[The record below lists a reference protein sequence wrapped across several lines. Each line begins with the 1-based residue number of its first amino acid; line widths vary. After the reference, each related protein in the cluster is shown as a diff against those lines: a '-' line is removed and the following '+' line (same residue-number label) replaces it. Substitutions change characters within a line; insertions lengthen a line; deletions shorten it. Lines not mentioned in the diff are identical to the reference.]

1 MRNKGIT
8 LIALI
13 ITIIVMLILVAVVI
27 NVSLSG
33 ELFNKAKE
41 ATYSYEIERKKE
53 NLADYEVEY
62 YLKTGLILGDTI
74 KEAIAKISIETGV
87 DENKFIAFHDKAA
100 INNNNISG
108 NNKVPETFIFYNWK
122 KASLDEIKKLEEITI
137 DNPKK
142 YEEIYLF
149 YNRCL
154 VYDIN
159 GDGYVD
165 VNDYNDIN
173 RIALLSNSQTDFV
186 EGNKNNYY
194 KELCKFENIQPRTGP
209 IGNLNRDEVINAI
222 DVAIMDDVIKGESI
236 FYNNQAKYEEYVV
249 FRHFNYYTR
258 NAP

>member
-1 MRNKGIT
+1 MKTKNGIT

-41 ATYSYEIERKKE
+41 ATYSYEVERKKE

-62 YLKTGLILGDTI
+62 YLKTGLLLGDTI

-100 INNNNISG
+100 INNNISG

-122 KASLDEIKKLEEITI
+122 KASLNEIKKLEEITI
-137 DNPKK
+137 DNPEK

-165 VNDYNDIN
+165 ANDYNDIN
-173 RIALLSNSQTDFV
+173 KIALGSNSQTDFV
-186 EGNKNNYY
+186 EEDKNNYY
-194 KELCKFENIQPRTGP
+194 KELCKFKNIQPMEGP
-209 IGNLNRDEVINAI
+209 IGNLNKDRGINAT
-222 DVAIMDDVIKGESI
+222 DAAIIKDVIEGKSI
-236 FYNNQAKYEEYVV
+236 FYGNQTEYESYEELH
-249 FRHFNYYTR
+249 HFNYYTR